1 MKNIFKLSFLL
12 LAVGSVAI
20 SCTED
25 EEMAPFKPVFFS
37 ETFEGIENTGNNQ
50 YIAIDGWSNVSL
62 NGGAER
68 WEALYRSDSGQ
79 YAQLAAFGT
88 GETNMDTWLITSAID
103 FEQTENEALIFS
115 YKAGFHNGQAVSVLV
130 STDYDGSN
138 TAQAINNATW
148 TDLEV
153 VLPDFLTNGYPTS
166 FSLSKVI
173 DLSQFSGNV
182 HVAFRY
188 LGSSAGT
195 STTYQIDKIKLFE
208 NK

>member
-130 STDYDGSN
+130 STDYDGT
-138 TAQAINNATW
+138 TAGIATATW
-148 TDLEV
+148 TE
-153 VLPDFLTNGYPTS
+153 LPFTKPTVNDVS
-166 FSLSKVI
+166 VRSGAI
-173 DLSQFSGNV
+173 DLSGYTTSDNV
-182 HVAFRY
+182 RIAFKY
-188 LGSSAGT
+188 TGSK
-195 STTYQIDKIKLFE
+195 TTGGITTTLQLDNIKITK
-208 NK
+208 N